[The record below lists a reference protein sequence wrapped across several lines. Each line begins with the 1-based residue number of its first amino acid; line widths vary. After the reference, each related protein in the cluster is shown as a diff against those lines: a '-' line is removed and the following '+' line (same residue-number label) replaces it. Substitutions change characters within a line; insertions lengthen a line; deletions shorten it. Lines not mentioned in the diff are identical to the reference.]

1 MTRPCWGRIIRGP
14 WLKTILAAV
23 AVAATAA
30 DEPLAALKSASS
42 AIDAGKYSAAIATL
56 QPLAR
61 KLPLLEDYVAWFLAT
76 AQFAAENYAEVPK
89 SLDPV
94 WKQTPP
100 SPLVARAAMLAAKAY
115 EQNDQAQAAVEIL
128 RKNYA
133 ALPQPTGD
141 LAMASAFEAANDR
154 VSAAVYFQRA
164 YYGYPLSIEAE
175 RAGAELARL
184 RAALGDDYPPAMP
197 EAMLGRALKLLDS
210 GNWARAKREL
220 ESIVPKLGGAG
231 RDLAR
236 VRIGVADY
244 RANETLRAQRYL
256 RELELSSPEADAER
270 ICYLAMCARR
280 LKNHE
285 EVQAALDK
293 LARIYPQSKWR
304 LEAIVSDANSHLLE
318 NDLDAYEPL
327 YRSCYE
333 SFPSDPMAAYCH
345 WKIAWGHYLR
355 RRLDAAEL
363 LRAHLRLFPAS
374 ENSPAALYFLGRLA
388 ESENDPGVARA
399 YYDEI
404 VREYPNYYYAVEAR
418 ERLKTVTATPAV
430 ATREFL
436 SSVAFPPRARKLNF
450 EPNGTT
456 RLRIARARMLA
467 SADLE
472 DWAEGELR
480 FAGQTEDQPH
490 VIGLELAKLAAA
502 KAGPDQA
509 MRYIKHY
516 AGGYLYMPLDSA
528 PEIFWKFAFPMPF
541 RQDVERFAKQNSLDP
556 FLVAAL
562 IRQESEFNPK
572 AVSRK
577 NARGLMQ
584 IEPLTGRE
592 LSRKLQIRPYST
604 ARLFQP
610 AMNVQLGSYYF
621 KTIVAA
627 LNGHLEAALAAY
639 NAGPSRARSWLSW
652 GEFREPAE
660 FVETVPF
667 SETRNYIE
675 TVLRNADVYR
685 RLYGEQVAR
694 LRPRDK

>member
-1 MTRPCWGRIIRGP
+1 M
-14 WLKTILAAV
+14 
-23 AVAATAA
+23 
-30 DEPLAALKSASS
+30 
-42 AIDAGKYSAAIATL
+42 
-56 QPLAR
+56 
-61 KLPLLEDYVAWFLAT
+61 
-76 AQFAAENYAEVPK
+76 
-89 SLDPV
+89 
-94 WKQTPP
+94 
-100 SPLVARAAMLAAKAY
+100 
-115 EQNDQAQAAVEIL
+115 
-128 RKNYA
+128 
-133 ALPQPTGD
+133 
-141 LAMASAFEAANDR
+141 
-154 VSAAVYFQRA
+154 
-164 YYGYPLSIEAE
+164 
-175 RAGAELARL
+175 
-184 RAALGDDYPPAMP
+184 
-197 EAMLGRALKLLDS
+197 
-210 GNWARAKREL
+210 
-220 ESIVPKLGGAG
+220 
-231 RDLAR
+231 
-236 VRIGVADY
+236 
-244 RANETLRAQRYL
+244 
-256 RELELSSPEADAER
+256 
-270 ICYLAMCARR
+270 
-280 LKNHE
+280 
-285 EVQAALDK
+285 
-293 LARIYPQSKWR
+293 
-304 LEAIVSDANSHLLE
+304 
-318 NDLDAYEPL
+318 
-327 YRSCYE
+327 
-333 SFPSDPMAAYCH
+333 
-345 WKIAWGHYLR
+345 
-355 RRLDAAEL
+355 
-363 LRAHLRLFPAS
+363 FPAS

-490 VIGLELAKLAAA
+490 VIALELAKLAAA

>member
-345 WKIAWGHYLR
+345 WKIAW
-355 RRLDAAEL
+355 
-363 LRAHLRLFPAS
+363 
-374 ENSPAALYFLGRLA
+374 
-388 ESENDPGVARA
+388 
-399 YYDEI
+399 
-404 VREYPNYYYAVEAR
+404 
-418 ERLKTVTATPAV
+418 
-430 ATREFL
+430 
-436 SSVAFPPRARKLNF
+436 
-450 EPNGTT
+450 
-456 RLRIARARMLA
+456 
-467 SADLE
+467 
-472 DWAEGELR
+472 
-480 FAGQTEDQPH
+480 
-490 VIGLELAKLAAA
+490 
-502 KAGPDQA
+502 
-509 MRYIKHY
+509 
-516 AGGYLYMPLDSA
+516 
-528 PEIFWKFAFPMPF
+528 
-541 RQDVERFAKQNSLDP
+541 
-556 FLVAAL
+556 
-562 IRQESEFNPK
+562 
-572 AVSRK
+572 
-577 NARGLMQ
+577 
-584 IEPLTGRE
+584 
-592 LSRKLQIRPYST
+592 
-604 ARLFQP
+604 
-610 AMNVQLGSYYF
+610 
-621 KTIVAA
+621 
-627 LNGHLEAALAAY
+627 
-639 NAGPSRARSWLSW
+639 
-652 GEFREPAE
+652 
-660 FVETVPF
+660 
-667 SETRNYIE
+667 
-675 TVLRNADVYR
+675 
-685 RLYGEQVAR
+685 
-694 LRPRDK
+694 